1 MGESLTDQPP
11 ATTCKPNKE
20 YAFFLCDRRSPV
32 SRLMYLEDA
41 LQLTSTLVPP
51 FHAVSNLI
59 INHVIVFPCLC
70 TEGQGVP
77 EQSNGAKCKVPQM
90 E

>member
-11 ATTCKPNKE
+11 ATTCKPNQE
-20 YAFFLCDRRSPV
+20 YTFFLCDWRSPV
-32 SRLMYLEDA
+32 SRLMLYLEDA
-41 LQLTSTLVPP
+41 LQLTSILVPP
-51 FHAVSNLI
+51 FHAVSNLT

-77 EQSNGAKCKVPQM
+77 EQSNAAKCRVL
-90 E
+90 